1 MKTEEIKK
9 KIVRYKWMMKL
20 AWPVWL
26 VLFILITFALPTN
39 YQTTNIL
46 LIVITALFLYLSW
59 GFGKEIKKYQAMLE
73 KGNTSEEDEQ
83 RHQQTIRE
91 DYEKAYSRIVEK
103 YGKEDERIEL
113 NNKRYGGIVDL
124 ILVFNQA
131 KHILIDG
138 LDYEWRDVLGE
149 TVEYDEINNEYT
161 VNVQVKGFGRDTIRL
176 ETGNDKKKTKEI
188 KDLIEEIVKVNI
200 TNTEM
205 T

>member
-9 KIVRYKWMMKL
+9 KIVYYKWMMKL

-26 VLFILITFALPTN
+26 VVFILTFALPIN
-39 YQTTNIL
+39 HQITNIL
-46 LIVITALFLYLSW
+46 LIIITVLFLYLSW
-59 GFGKEIKKYQAMLE
+59 GFGKEIKKYQTMLE

-83 RHQQTIRE
+83 RHQQKIRE
-91 DYEKAYSRIVEK
+91 DYEKVYSRLVEK

-113 NNKRYGGIVDL
+113 NSQRYGGIVDL
-124 ILVFNQA
+124 ILVFNQT

-149 TVEYDEINNEYT
+149 TVEYDETNNEYT

-176 ETGNDKKKTKEI
+176 EIGSDKKKTNDI
-188 KDLIEEIVKVNI
+188 KDLIEEIVKANI
-200 TNTEM
+200 TNTE
-205 T
+205 TT